1 MSISRELAVKKYRKR
16 LDGFDIFVI
25 IVLSVLAL
33 MVIVPVYLALVTAFV
48 TEGSY
53 IKHPIQFIPQQLTMA
68 NFQYIIQKCNLF
80 SCYYNS
86 ILNTVLCVV
95 YGLFCTFT
103 MGYGLSF
110 RNFPG
115 RKAIF
120 IYMVFTMFFGG
131 GLLPDYLL
139 ARNLGLIN
147 TRWAAVLWGGVNT
160 FNVVIVK
167 NNIENIPASLKEAA
181 YIDGAGEART
191 FTSVVLP
198 LLKPTIATFTLFF
211 AVAAWNDYFWPMLM
225 LQSNSL
231 RTLPLMLRTLVVS
244 DTLDTSSFNA
254 SISEDLRS
262 FSEGIKMAGV
272 LLTML
277 PVMCV
282 YPFLQKH
289 FVKGMLVGSIK
300 S

>member
-1 MSISRELAVKKYRKR
+1 MSISVGTARRRGRKR
-16 LDGFDIFVI
+16 FDAFDIAVI
-25 IVLSVLAL
+25 VVLTVLML
-33 MVIVPVYLALVTAFV
+33 IIIVPVYLALVTAFV

-53 IKHPIQFIPQQLTMA
+53 IRHPVQFFPEQITLA
-68 NFQYIIQKCNLF
+68 NFSYIIQKCNLF

-86 ILNTVLCVV
+86 ILNTFLCVT
-95 YGLFCTFT
+95 YGLICTFT

-110 RNFPG
+110 RHFPG
-115 RKAIF
+115 RKLVF
-120 IYMVFTMFFGG
+120 VYMVFTMFFGG

-139 ARNLGLIN
+139 AKNLGLIN
-147 TRWAAVLWGGVNT
+147 TRWAAVLWGGIGT
-160 FNVVIVK
+160 YNVIIVK
-167 NNIENIPASLKEAA
+167 NNIENIPLELKEAA
-181 YIDGAGEART
+181 YIDGAGEVRT
-191 FTSVVLP
+191 FFSVVLP

-225 LQSNSL
+225 LQSDSL

-244 DTLDTSSFNA
+244 DTLDTSAFNA
-254 SISEDLRS
+254 SISEELRS

-272 LLTML
+272 LMTML